1 MTLNKEKNM
10 ITPAQKFLK
19 DNKVPFKEYE
29 YECTVDHD
37 FGKFAAQ
44 SLGVEEPKVFKTI
57 LLVHDKTFVT
67 AITPVD
73 SMISLKNAARIMK
86 LKSLD
91 VATPNDAT
99 RITGYVIG
107 GVSPFGQKRRTLT
120 LLSESALQFDEI
132 LVSGGRRG
140 LSVGVNPKDLIK
152 VLNATVGDFLEHRD
166 KK

>member
-19 DNKVPFKEYE
+19 
-29 YECTVDHD
+29 
-37 FGKFAAQ
+37 GKFAAQ

-107 GVSPFGQKRRTLT
+107 GVSPFGQKRRTLI

-152 VLNATVGDFLEHRD
+152 VLNATVGDFLEHKD

>member
-1 MTLNKEKNM
+1 M

-19 DNKVPFKEYE
+19 DNKIPFKEYE

-37 FGKFAAQ
+37 FGKFAAH
-44 SLGVEEPKVFKTI
+44 SLGLDEARVFKTI
-57 LLVHDKTFVT
+57 LLVNDKTFVT
-67 AITPVD
+67 AVTPVD

-120 LLSESALQFDEI
+120 LLSESAMQFDEI

-140 LSVGVNPKDLIK
+140 LSVGVNPNDLVK
-152 VLNATVGDFLEHRD
+152 VLNATVGDFLGSSAKVLLPKNR
-166 KK
+166 